1 MAKKLRALFV
11 MALAIGLGYWFLKS
25 SEWDLVGR
33 YLSSVKIWPLVLAFG
48 AINLTLVMRSLRWQV
63 LLSPIARVKFDNV
76 LAATAIGFGSLFVV
90 GRASEV
96 IRPLVLSMREKL
108 KPSAT
113 LATILIE
120 RIYDTTAVV
129 SLFAINLLFFTLPE
143 QGGERHQQ
151 LASIRWLGSLMLIG
165 LLCGIGLLV
174 VLRLKAPQLISW
186 LEKLLARFSLRFLQ
200 PGVNL
205 IKHLADGLAVL
216 TSLRALCWSLLY
228 TGCVWLLVSTA
239 TWLVLYAFGET
250 LLPSHVIFALGFGL
264 IGSLV
269 PTPGGSAGA
278 FHATAAKGFEFLG
291 LEHNLAAAIA
301 IVYHLIAFG
310 SPLLIGLFY
319 LIRDGLKLSQL
330 KTMIAQEM
338 TAEDSEHSSKHR
350 ES

>member
-1 MAKKLRALFV
+1 MAKKLRAVLV
-11 MALAIGLGYWFLKS
+11 LALALGLSYWFLKS

-33 YLSSVKIWPLVLAFG
+33 YLSNVKIWPLVLAFG

-63 LLSPIARVKFDNV
+63 LLSPIAPVKLDNA
-76 LAATAIGFGSLFVV
+76 LAATAIGFGSLFIV

-96 IRPLVLSMREKL
+96 IRPLVLSLREKL
-108 KPSAT
+108 QPSAT

-129 SLFAINLLFFTLPE
+129 SLFALNLLFFNLPAQSTDRTQE
-143 QGGERHQQ
+143 
-151 LASIRWLGSLMLIG
+151 LASIRWIG
-165 LLCGIGLLV
+165 LLLLVGLVCGIVMLV
-174 VLRLKAPQLISW
+174 LLRLKAAQLIGW
-186 LEKLLARFSLRFLQ
+186 LESTLARLSLRFLQ
-200 PGVNL
+200 PVVNL

-216 TSLRALCWSLLY
+216 VSLRALGLSLLY
-228 TGCVWLLVSTA
+228 TGFVWTLVTTA
-239 TWLVLYAFGET
+239 TWLVLYAFGQT
-250 LLPSHVIFALGFGL
+250 LSLTHVIFVLGFGL

-310 SPLLIGLFY
+310 SPLLVGLFY
-319 LIRDGLKLSQL
+319 LIRDGIKLSQIRAML
-330 KTMIAQEM
+330 AQEM
-338 TAEDSEHSSKHR
+338 AAEPHQTNHQAS
-350 ES
+350 